1 VGRWSAQQIGDML
14 RARSSAA
21 IPRVEGNRPRN
32 RWPELHDFLESALQ
46 PGPRAEQRVT
56 SALARRD
63 AHSLAELDMSLRE
76 LRAQGW
82 DERAVA
88 RALADLGMEYVP
100 YADDRTCLEWV
111 AWVHHEVVL
120 ARE

>member
-1 VGRWSAQQIGDML
+1 ML

-21 IPRVEGNRPRN
+21 IPRVEGTRPKH
-32 RWPELHDFLESALQ
+32 RWPELNQFFAGQDFR
-46 PGPRAEQRVT
+46 GRAEERV
-56 SALARRD
+56 SRAIQERD

-82 DERAVA
+82 DERALA
-88 RALADLGMEYVP
+88 RALEDLGMEYLP
-100 YADDRTCLEWV
+100 YADGRTCAEWV
-111 AWVHHEVVL
+111 AWIHHEVVV